1 MDTDAKE
8 EPKKGGK
15 ATTPG
20 GPTEQAGMFSD
31 TGGEAEPQDL
41 EEEGEEV
48 LHCRPKRRE
57 SLGSESASPRGHTG
71 QAGMDS
77 DVDEREELWDF
88 GGKPIPSRGPTEQ
101 AGTESDMD
109 EKEEPK

>member
-41 EEEGEEV
+41 EEEG
-48 LHCRPKRRE
+48 
-57 SLGSESASPRGHTG
+57 
-71 QAGMDS
+71 
-77 DVDEREELWDF
+77 
-88 GGKPIPSRGPTEQ
+88 
-101 AGTESDMD
+101 
-109 EKEEPK
+109 